1 MTTEEFLRQQDAKFR
16 AIIEKNIPLQI
27 TVRSIMALQSRRIFL
42 EGKNTSG
49 SLIGNYSTKPIYV
62 SGSLSEKSN
71 LPTFPLA
78 GKYGE
83 TKFKN
88 GTIHRSGYF
97 GNYLAFKRAIN
108 LNKRIGT
115 VDLFLTGTLHRHW
128 ANNDTVG
135 KADARKGK
143 AKARKINQHRY
154 IVAISESDV
163 KKIERYGNVF
173 GLSLQERKLFF
184 TVLQKEFNK
193 AMK

>member
-27 TVRSIMALQSRRIFL
+27 AVRSIMALQSRRIFL
-42 EGKNTSG
+42 EGKNASN

-62 SGSLSEKSN
+62 SGSLSKKSN

-108 LNKRIGT
+108 RNKRIGT

-128 ANNDTVG
+128 ANNDSVG
-135 KADARKGK
+135 KAE
-143 AKARKINQHRY
+143 ARKINQHRY